1 VPLPETL
8 LTVLLNPPPSVICAA
23 NSISVMYGRWREPPG
38 LPAREQLGYH
48 PGIWD
53 TGGVSRDTGLVSEI
67 LGRYRGRCGSS
78 LARLQYWSQS
88 GRDARNPTSTAYIDA
103 DDPQRRPRR
112 HCATHCPV
120 YQSCS
125 ALRALRALRV
135 LRVLHG
141 VEQQYAVRAAARAT
155 VRKPSPAQNLSPEPK
170 PKPRT

>member
-1 VPLPETL
+1 MAGSGESHRVYRLVNSWDTTL
-8 LTVLLNPPPSVICAA
+8 VSRI
-23 NSISVMYGRWREPPG
+23 
-38 LPAREQLGYH
+38 PAEY
-48 PGIWD
+48 PGILAQYPGYW
-53 TGGVSRDTGLVSEI
+53 GGI
-67 LGRYRGRCGSS
+67 MGSS